1 MSKERKL
8 TPKQEKFC
16 QLYVNGATK
25 ADAYRGAYS
34 TKNQS
39 INTINNN
46 AYKLS
51 QRTHILTRIEQ
62 LRKALAQKN
71 KYTLEKSVKKDLRL
85 IEIYENALAIL
96 QDDTSSAKQIETANR
111 TIKHIGATGYSSAQ
125 ERLSKQ
131 LGFFA
136 PEKRELDVTAKD
148 FNLKDLFGFG
158 E

>member
-1 MSKERKL
+1 MSKKRKL

-39 INTINNN
+39 NSTITNN
-46 AYKLS
+46 AYMLS
-51 QRTHILTRIEQ
+51 MRSDVLARIEQ
-62 LRKALAQKN
+62 LRKELAEKN

-96 QDDTSSAKQIETANR
+96 QDDNSTEKQLETASR
-111 TIKHIGATGYSSAQ
+111 TIRHIGATGYSSAQ

-131 LGFFA
+131 HGFFA

>member
-1 MSKERKL
+1 MSKKKL

-39 INTINNN
+39 NSTITNN
-46 AYKLS
+46 AYMLS
-51 QRTHILTRIEQ
+51 MRSDVSARIEQ
-62 LRKALAQKN
+62 LRKELAEKN

-96 QDDTSSAKQIETANR
+96 QDDKSDTKQIETANR
-111 TIKHIGATGYSSAQ
+111 TIKYIGATGYSQAQ
-125 ERLSKQ
+125 DRLSKQ
-131 LGFFA
+131 LGFYEKDNKQKEVKLNVISLGRGVK
-136 PEKRELDVTAKD
+136 PE
-148 FNLKDLFGFG
+148 
-158 E
+158 